1 MWTKAGKV
9 IFTKYFCE
17 TGGYSFPEGTLM
29 MDGVSSPHTGSMD
42 GSGYVPAYKGVITNT
57 NTYNTGKACANSL
70 VSLNFS
76 TYAGAITMFV
86 GSGGTE
92 PTENDYKL
100 EAPVLLT
107 CLTAPTLALGKYD
120 LTYTL
125 TLKNE
130 TGADTTIREIALA
143 MYVPAATGST
153 ANHSAVMLAR
163 RVLSNPVDI
172 PSGGAYTFSWKMDF
186 SELPGFTKA
195 GRTVLTS
202 CLSLGAGAKALQVKD
217 YLTMSGKTVYANVTD
232 SSCVPCRKG
241 IPTYTNFNNY
251 YKDYLNCTM
260 PMSTTYEGLLLL
272 YVGSGTTP
280 PTDEDTT
287 LESPVV
293 LDMVNVEPTTYS
305 DGVNGLISVM
315 YQNNTGADVDINEIA
330 LAYLYRTNTYMEP
343 VMLSRKVLASPIKMK
358 AGEVYNFTW
367 IINFNDLTD

>member
-9 IFTKYFCE
+9 IFTKFFCKS
-17 TGGYSFPEGTLM
+17 GGYTFPEGTLM
-29 MDGVSSPHTGSMD
+29 MDGVSSPVTSSLEG
-42 GSGYVPAYKGVITNT
+42 GAYVPAYRSVVTNT
-57 NTYNTGKACANSL
+57 NAYNSGKACVNSL
-70 VSLNFS
+70 VSLSFS
-76 TYAGAITMFV
+76 SYAGMVTMFV

-100 EAPVLLT
+100 ETPVLLT
-107 CLTAPTLALGKYD
+107 CLTAPTLVLGKYD
-120 LTYTL
+120 LTYTI

-143 MYVPAATGST
+143 MYAPAATGNS

-163 RVLSNPVDI
+163 RVLSNPVAL
-172 PSGGAYTFSWKMDF
+172 PNGGAYTFSWKMDF
-186 SELPGFTKA
+186 SELPGLTKA
-195 GRTVLTS
+195 GRTILTG
-202 CLSLGAGAKALQVKD
+202 CLGIGTGAKALQVKD
-217 YLTMSGKTVYANVTD
+217 YLTMSGETVTMNITD
-232 SSCVPCRKG
+232 VQCVPCKKG

-251 YKDYLNCTM
+251 YKDCLNCTQ
-260 PMSTTYEGLLLL
+260 PISSSYDGILLL

-293 LDMVNVEPTTYS
+293 LNMVNVDPIAYS
-305 DGVNGLISVM
+305 DGVNGLISVT

-330 LAYLYRTNTYMEP
+330 LACLYKTGTYMEP